1 MGGLTMSRLYLILTL
16 IPIALFTVIL
26 LLIRALPHDASQLRA
41 LLLPEGCSAPCLM
54 GIRPGITSMDEA
66 AAILQANPWVGH
78 IEKES
83 SNFGDTLKWTWNNQI
98 LERILPTSTGL
109 ISAAHTSGKPL
120 VDGIT
125 ISSFLQLGEVY
136 VVLGLPD
143 SEKMSST
150 GYAVGAEYAYV
161 NYMALYKQENIFLI
175 FDQGCRIGASTN
187 SQVPGLPFTAP
198 VHLLMGSRLTL
209 PASGERITI
218 HSSIHN
224 RPACG
229 S

>member
-1 MGGLTMSRLYLILTL
+1 MPRIYLILTL
-16 IPIALFTVIL
+16 IPGVLFTVIL
-26 LLIRALPHDASQLRA
+26 LLIRTLPHDASQLRQ
-41 LLLPEGCSAPCLM
+41 LLLPEGCPAPCLM
-54 GIRPGITSMDEA
+54 GIRPGITTIDEA
-66 AAILQANPWVGH
+66 AAILRANPWVGH
-78 IEKES
+78 IEQES
-83 SNFGDTLKWTWNNQI
+83 NNFGTTIKWTWNDQI
-98 LERILPTSTGL
+98 PERIIPTSSGL
-109 ISAAHTSGKPL
+109 ISAAQTSGKPL

-143 SEKMSST
+143 AEKMSST

-161 NYMALYKQENIFLI
+161 NYMALYKQENLFLI
-175 FDQGCRIGASTN
+175 FDQGCPIGASSN
-187 SQVPGLPFTAP
+187 GQVPGLPFTSP
-198 VHLLMGSRLTL
+198 VHILMGSRLTL

>member
-1 MGGLTMSRLYLILTL
+1 MLRFYLILTL
-16 IPIALFTVIL
+16 IPTVLFTAVLLVIHTF
-26 LLIRALPHDASQLRA
+26 PSDAHQLHQ
-41 LLLPEGCSAPCLM
+41 LLLPEGCLSPCLM
-54 GIRPGITSMDEA
+54 GIRPGITTMDEA
-66 AAILQANPWVGH
+66 AAILQANPWVGQ

-83 SNFGDTLKWTWNNQI
+83 NNFGDTIKWKWNDQI
-98 LERILPTSTGL
+98 PERIIPTSSGL
-109 ISAAHTSGKPL
+109 ISAAQTSGKPL

-136 VVLGLPD
+136 VVLGPPD
-143 SEKMSST
+143 IEKMDST

-161 NYMALYKQENIFLI
+161 NYMAHYDRENLFLI
-175 FDQGCRIGASTN
+175 FDQGCRTGYPASSN
-187 SQVPGLPFTAP
+187 GQVPGLPFTTP
-198 VHLLMGSRLTL
+198 VQLLMSTRLTM
-209 PASGERITI
+209 PASGEYITI